1 MSESP
6 QADAPDAAPAP
17 APAPMS
23 RAWLVACERC
33 GIDRRLSELPLPR
46 GFWYCEYNPDTSA
59 ERCAPTVD
67 VPLRTSKMVKRAETS
82 FVPRELSVNESHAEE
97 MLEAFPRLKR
107 EAVEQEVTLAS
118 GWVGVYKRRKKGE
131 GGDVYMTRPGEKPLR
146 STTDIQRYW
155 GLVPAPTRGAVT
167 DAE

>member
-1 MSESP
+1 MRTH
-6 QADAPDAAPAP
+6 AALRRCRPDAACP
-17 APAPMS
+17 
-23 RAWLVACERC
+23 
-33 GIDRRLSELPLPR
+33 G
-46 GFWYCEYNPDTSA
+46 
-59 ERCAPTVD
+59 D
-67 VPLRTSKMVKRAETS
+67 V
-82 FVPRELSVNESHAEE
+82 
-97 MLEAFPRLKR
+97 

-155 GLVPAPTRGAVT
+155 GLVPAPTRGVVT